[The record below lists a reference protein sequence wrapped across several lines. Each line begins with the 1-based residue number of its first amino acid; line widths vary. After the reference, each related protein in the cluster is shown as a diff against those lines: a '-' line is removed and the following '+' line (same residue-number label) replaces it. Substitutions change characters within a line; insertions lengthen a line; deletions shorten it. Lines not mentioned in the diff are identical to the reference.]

1 MTNAFTLYNLTE
13 SAVQLMEMI
22 QNGEI
27 DQSAIEETL
36 NAMTENAEQG
46 IKDLASVHQ
55 ELAPQIDA
63 IDTQIKRLQGRK
75 KMLTERQANLK
86 ATVGASMHR
95 LGLKKVPGD
104 LFTVLNK
111 KGVPSVEITDED
123 LLPDHLIKTKVTV
136 SADKTAIKK
145 ELINGAEIA
154 GAKLVTPEYVT
165 QIS

>member
-1 MTNAFTLYNLTE
+1 MSNSFTLYNLTE

-22 QNGEI
+22 QSGEI
-27 DQSAIEETL
+27 EQASIEETL

-55 ELAPQIDA
+55 ELNPQIDA
-63 IDTQIKRLQGRK
+63 IDAQVKRLQGRK
-75 KMLTERQANLK
+75 KMLSERQASLK
-86 ATVGASMHR
+86 SSIGAAMHR
-95 LGLKKVPGD
+95 LDIKKVPGE

-111 KGVPSVEITDED
+111 KGVPSVEVTDID
-123 LLPDHLIKTKVTV
+123 ALPDYLIKTEVTTT
-136 SADKTAIKK
+136 ADKTAIKK